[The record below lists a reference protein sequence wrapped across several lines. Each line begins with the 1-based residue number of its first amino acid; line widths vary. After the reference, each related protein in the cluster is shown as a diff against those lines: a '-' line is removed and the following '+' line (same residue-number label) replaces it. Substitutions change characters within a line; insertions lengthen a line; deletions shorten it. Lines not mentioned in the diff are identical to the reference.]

1 MKLYALALL
10 ATVAAGGDLAGAVDG
25 SVELGGG

>member
-10 ATVAAGGDLAGAVDG
+10 ATVAVAQTPAPKPAARTG
-25 SVELGGG
+25 EKR